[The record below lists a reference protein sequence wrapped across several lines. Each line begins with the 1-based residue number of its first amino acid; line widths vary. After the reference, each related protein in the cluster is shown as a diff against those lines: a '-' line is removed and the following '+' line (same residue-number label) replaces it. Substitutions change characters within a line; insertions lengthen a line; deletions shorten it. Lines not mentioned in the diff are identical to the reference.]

1 MNNNNKT
8 ISYKTISKQ
17 ITSLGFKIRKIEHMG
32 PHTDGIIFFDK
43 ETKLEYVAV
52 VEKPDLS
59 SFVLNMLVPVVLTK
73 NADVNAIKL
82 LCFDVCSEYPGLK
95 IYFTTD
101 EDDLLIHL
109 SFFCEILL
117 LNGADFSKYTIS
129 GVEILNE
136 AIVDFFERLQQNSL
150 EHMILDL
157 SEKNP
162 EEVVVKTPPRK
173 TDITLN

>member
-82 LCFDVCSEYPGLK
+82 LCFDVG
-95 IYFTTD
+95 
-101 EDDLLIHL
+101 
-109 SFFCEILL
+109 
-117 LNGADFSKYTIS
+117 
-129 GVEILNE
+129 
-136 AIVDFFERLQQNSL
+136 
-150 EHMILDL
+150 
-157 SEKNP
+157 
-162 EEVVVKTPPRK
+162 RK
-173 TDITLN
+173 RMAPAV